1 MNRLVSGPAM
11 PLEEVRIRRAE
22 AEDAAAILDLLADLA
37 HTLGEPEAR
46 RSTVEDIERHGFG
59 ETRHFQVLI
68 AETGDAAVGLVLF
81 FYNFSTWRGRL
92 GVFIQDLHV
101 VESFR
106 GTGLGRRLL
115 ASAARQGRAAGCT
128 HLRLSVHP
136 TNQSAQAFYQRMGL
150 AARDDESIF
159 QVSDRAF
166 DKLSEAGT

>member
-1 MNRLVSGPAM
+1 MDSDTGTPR
-11 PLEEVRIRRAE
+11 EEVLIRPAGRD
-22 AEDAAAILDLLADLA
+22 DAAAILGLLADLA

-46 RSTVEDIERHGFG
+46 RSTEDDIARHGFG

-68 AETGDAAVGLVLF
+68 AEAGDAAVGLALF

-92 GVFIQDLHV
+92 GVFVQDLHV

-115 ASAARQGRAAGCT
+115 ASAARKGRAAGCT

-136 TNQSAQAFYQRMGL
+136 SNESAQAFYQRMGL

-159 QVSDRAF
+159 QVSDTAF
-166 DKLSEAGT
+166 ELLSEAGK